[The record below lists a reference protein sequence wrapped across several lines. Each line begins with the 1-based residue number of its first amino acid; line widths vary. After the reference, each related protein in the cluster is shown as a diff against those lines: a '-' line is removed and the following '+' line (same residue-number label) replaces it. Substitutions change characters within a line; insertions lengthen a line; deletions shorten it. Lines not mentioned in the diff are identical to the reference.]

1 MIAFPPGALPLAI
14 AGVAAAAAPILIHL
28 FNKAR
33 YREIDWGA
41 MDFLLEAAQ
50 RSRSLLRFRDLWL
63 LVLRSAAV
71 VLFGLAVARPFLR
84 LGAATGSAGGP
95 VHAVVVIDNSLSMM
109 RTRLGGTT
117 LLDDAKAR
125 AKDCLANLPAG
136 SRATVMPLCGP
147 AGSYSLDPH
156 RTQDD
161 AVEAVE
167 GIRCVD
173 RAGTVVQAIDL
184 ASQAADRA
192 PDLAA
197 KRILFIGDQQAAAW
211 PADVK
216 PLLAAG
222 GRDRGRPPLD
232 LQAVAVAVPETDNTW
247 VESFAVTDGV
257 ADVELPATLTAV
269 IRHEGSQPRRHVQ
282 VSLAVDAAEVA
293 TETIDLEPGQA
304 REVTFSHLFDAT
316 VEPGKPAFA
325 AGLTTTG
332 QVTAIGQALEELSLR
347 HSAAN
352 LQGVVL
358 VSDFD
363 QNAGPPAAAAARRLG
378 VPFYCLGVGPGS
390 AADVAVDAQAPP
402 VMKQGER
409 SLVTVTL
416 RQSGLDGAAAEV
428 TVTARPLDGPAATT
442 GGALL
447 DLGTRSVPLSAGVVS
462 VEFPFTPAE
471 VGRHEFVAEVAKLE
485 GESIDANNRAVRES
499 IVRDDYLRLEY
510 VEYEPTWEWRFVKEV
525 FQRDPLVGDRGFRT
539 FLRSADPQVRAS
551 NDLFL
556 AAPAAGRAEFFATDV
571 LFLGDMPAASLS
583 SRFCEMTR
591 EFVEEFGGGLVVVA
605 GPRFGPAELAH
616 TALGDMLP
624 VVFDAARPRDDRPFE
639 LALTPEAALVDFMRL
654 GADEAEN
661 RKAWKNLGRLPW
673 WQPVSRPHP
682 QATVLAVHPTEN
694 CADGRT
700 PQPIT
705 ALRRYGR
712 GEVVY
717 VGTNETWRLRRQ
729 YGERYYRQ
737 FWGQLM
743 HRLGLGHALGSQKR
757 FVVRT
762 DATTYRTDD
771 TVIVTVEAFDA
782 DFQPLA
788 AEKLPD
794 RTLAA
799 RLVRPDDPAA
809 GAEKLAIAEV
819 RPGLFEARIPA
830 LVAGEH
836 RIVVD
841 DPLTREAA
849 QAAFTVTGL
858 SVERRSA
865 HRNVPLQE
873 AIAAATGGRSYD
885 LTTAARLVADIEP
898 AARPEHAL
906 KVFPL
911 SMTWACLLAGLGL
924 LVAEWILRKRVSLP

>member
-1 MIAFPPGALPLAI
+1 MKASLTSGSVSSHPAGWLGSLFGLENVEAIDAWQMSLAAPWAIRFPALVMVLVAGA
-14 AGVAAAAAPILIHL
+14 AGAAAWFYLRWQPPMPRRTRGTLAAIR
-28 FNKAR
+28 A
-33 YREIDWGA
+33 GA
-41 MDFLLEAAQ
+41 AA
-50 RSRSLLRFRDLWL
+50 L
-63 LVLRSAAV
+63 LVLLLADPVLQLSVRSVPRPLLWFLFDGSESMAIEDELPDGDRAA
-71 VLFGLAVARPFLR
+71 LA
-84 LGAATGSAGGP
+84 AATGLEGDQSRP
-95 VHAVVVIDNSLSMM
+95 
-109 RTRLGGTT
+109 
-117 LLDDAKAR
+117 
-125 AKDCLANLPAG
+125 
-136 SRATVMPLCGP
+136 SRADLVAAWLRKQEGNTLTALGDTFRLRAFSIDSGDGVRPL
-147 AGSYSLDPH
+147 
-156 RTQDD
+156 
-161 AVEAVE
+161 
-167 GIRCVD
+167 
-173 RAGTVVQAIDL
+173 
-184 ASQAADRA
+184 
-192 PDLAA
+192 
-197 KRILFIGDQQAAAW
+197 QAAADEA
-211 PADVK
+211 PD
-216 PLLAAG
+216 G
-222 GRDRGRPPLD
+222 LD
-232 LQAVAVAVPETDNTW
+232 
-247 VESFAVTDGV
+247 
-257 ADVELPATLTAV
+257 
-269 IRHEGSQPRRHVQ
+269 
-282 VSLAVDAAEVA
+282 
-293 TETIDLEPGQA
+293 
-304 REVTFSHLFDAT
+304 
-316 VEPGKPAFA
+316 GKALA

-605 GPRFGPAELAH
+605 GPRFGPAELAQ

-700 PQPIT
+700 PQPII